1 MQRKF
6 GTFRNLSTNQITAL
20 QSFSTNQSKALQLRV
35 ELPWHRRKKSDFL
48 GVKLKPRTFA
58 FSPLHSRTSVKW
70 NSVQEGCAICFAVHL
85 WKFEIL
91 QTTWRNK
98 TKNIKSAKSI
108 GEKLKTKGLMF
119 FVSFFSMWFARF
131 QILICKPQSIWRKLL
146 VLSWLYLILCCNL

>member
-6 GTFRNLSTNQITAL
+6 GTFRNLSTNHITAL

-70 NSVQEGCAICFAVHL
+70 NSVQEGCAICFARFTYENL
-85 WKFEIL
+85 
-91 QTTWRNK
+91 
-98 TKNIKSAKSI
+98 KS
-108 GEKLKTKGLMF
+108 
-119 FVSFFSMWFARF
+119 
-131 QILICKPQSIWRKLL
+131 CKPHEETKQKTSKMLNLL
-146 VLSWLYLILCCNL
+146 VNN